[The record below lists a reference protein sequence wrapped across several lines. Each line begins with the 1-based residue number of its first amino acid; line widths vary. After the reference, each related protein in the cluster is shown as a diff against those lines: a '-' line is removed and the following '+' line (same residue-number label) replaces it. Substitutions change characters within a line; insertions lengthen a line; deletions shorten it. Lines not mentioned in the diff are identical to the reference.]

1 MSLPSVPAAKLRLDR
16 KPRPET
22 GMLKAALL
30 LQQVHCPQRRARP
43 TGMLKLQDDA
53 SLLLNR
59 CPGCGV
65 CYKNENRVSLTR
77 PTSVTG
83 RCNQAPKLYFHAS
96 FKFLQVRDLAAPDK
110 AYPPICTMVR
120 DAGMNPGSPM

>member
-30 LQQVHCPQRRARP
+30 LQQVHYPQRRARP
-43 TGMLKLQDDA
+43 TGMLKLQADA

-59 CPGCGV
+59 CSGCGV

-77 PTSVTG
+77 PTSVTR

-96 FKFLQVRDLAAPDK
+96 FEILQVLDSADQSRLTPRCAPWS
-110 AYPPICTMVR
+110 ATPE
-120 DAGMNPGSPM
+120 